1 MNLTKQ
7 TIDVLHNFASINS
20 NMFFKKGNVVRTLSD
35 SSAIVGRAEI
45 DIEIPQDF
53 GIYDLN
59 EFLGVIRLVDNPILN
74 FKNDYV
80 QIEDGSGRSRT
91 RYYFT
96 DSAMLKYPP
105 KDITMPETVV
115 SFKLDEDTMAKLS
128 KAASTLKYSEI
139 IITPNDGIN
148 LAVSDSESA
157 TSHTYSIDVP
167 GEYDKSVDFKFI
179 VDIGNLKMM
188 SGDYEVTISEKFIS
202 QFRNTENN
210 TTYWV
215 AMEKSSTYN

>member
-1 MNLTKQ
+1 
-7 TIDVLHNFASINS
+7 
-20 NMFFKKGNVVRTLSD
+20 
-35 SSAIVGRAEI
+35 
-45 DIEIPQDF
+45 
-53 GIYDLN
+53 
-59 EFLGVIRLVDNPILN
+59 
-74 FKNDYV
+74 
-80 QIEDGSGRSRT
+80 
-91 RYYFT
+91 
-96 DSAMLKYPP
+96 MLKYPP

-115 SFKLDEDTMAKLS
+115 SFKLDEDTMDKLS

-167 GEYDKSVDFKFI
+167 GEYDKSADFKFI

-188 SGDYEVTISEKFIS
+188 TGDYEVTISEKFIS